1 LEANLKGGELYT
13 TNVSRFSQARFLI
26 SAAAPAQFPPDQGAE
41 VAFVGRSNAGKS
53 SAINAIT
60 QRNALARTSKTPGR
74 TRLLNF
80 FEVAPNER
88 IVDLPGY
95 GYATGPEEER
105 LSWQPLIDAL
115 RMRESLRGLFMI
127 VDSRRGLTKGDD
139 ALLAWAAPALR
150 VHVLLSKAD
159 KLNRSDSAKVLRQ
172 TKSALHERAT
182 AQLFSVPAKTGIDEA
197 QRTLTAWL
205 DDKVFADPGPGPDAD
220 PPLR

>member
-1 LEANLKGGELYT
+1 MYT
-13 TNVSRFSQARFLI
+13 TNVSRFSHVRFLL
-26 SAAAPAQFPPDQGAE
+26 SAAAPGQFPADQGAE

-80 FEVAPNER
+80 FELGTQRR

-105 LSWQPLIDAL
+105 LSWQPLIEAL
-115 RMRESLRGLFMI
+115 RTRESLRGLFVI
-127 VDSRRGLTKGDD
+127 VDSRRGLTEGDQ
-139 ALLAWAAPALR
+139 ALLNWADGLP

-159 KLNRSDSAKVLRQ
+159 KLNRSESAKVLRE
-172 TKSALHERAT
+172 TRAALTGRAT

-197 QRTLTAWL
+197 QRTLLAWL
-205 DDKVFADPGPGPDAD
+205 DAQPARVAPTEASE
-220 PPLR
+220 

>member
-1 LEANLKGGELYT
+1 M
-13 TNVSRFSQARFLI
+13 
-26 SAAAPAQFPPDQGAE
+26 GAE
-41 VAFVGRSNAGKS
+41 VAFVGRSNSGKS

-60 QRNALARTSKTPGR
+60 QRHGLARTSKTPGR

-80 FEVAPNER
+80 FELGTHER

-95 GYATGPEEER
+95 GYASGPEAER

-115 RMRESLRGLFMI
+115 RGRESLRGLFMI
-127 VDSRRGLTKGDD
+127 VDSRRGLTEGDE

-159 KLNRSDSAKVLRQ
+159 KLNRSEAVKVLRES
-172 TKSALHERAT
+172 KAALAERAS

-197 QRTLTAWL
+197 QRTLAAWL
-205 DDKVFADPGPGPDAD
+205 QDKVFADQ
-220 PPLR
+220 